1 MSATLGATAV
11 RACGPVVALCGG
23 VGGAK
28 LADGLA
34 RVLGADQLLVVVN
47 TADDFRH
54 LGLWISPDIDSVLYA
69 LAGLSDA
76 QRGWGRRD
84 ETWNFMAALQ
94 QLQGPDWFQLGDA
107 DLATHVERTRR
118 LAAGESLTGVTDAM
132 RRALGISARV
142 VPMSDDPVCTRLLT
156 DAGWL
161 EFQHYFVR
169 HRCAPAVQR
178 IEFAGAAQAR
188 PQPEVLAALA
198 RPDLR
203 AVVICPSNPFV
214 SIEPI
219 LALPGMRAALQ
230 ACAAPVVGVTPI
242 IGGQAIKGP
251 AAKMLQELGC
261 EVSGTGVA
269 RRYTGLID
277 AFIIDQADELP
288 PAFGGIALRQAA
300 TLMRVPAHR
309 EQLALAVLAV
319 ADAVQ
324 RE

>member
-1 MSATLGATAV
+1 MPVDAADAADT
-11 RACGPVVALCGG
+11 RGPVVALCGG

-34 RVLGADQLLVVVN
+34 RVLGADELVIVVN

-69 LAGLSDA
+69 LAGLSDP

-84 ETWNFMAALQ
+84 ESWNFMAALQ
-94 QLQGPDWFQLGDA
+94 QLQGPAWFQLGDA

-118 LAAGESLTGVTDAM
+118 LAAGESLTSVTDGM
-132 RRALGISARV
+132 RRAFGITARV
-142 VPMSDDPVCTRLLT
+142 VPMSDDPVYTRVLT
-156 DAGWL
+156 DVGWL
-161 EFQHYFVR
+161 DFQHYFVR
-169 HRCAPAVQR
+169 HRCAPCIQR
-178 IEFAGAAQAR
+178 IEFAGVAQAR
-188 PQPEVLAALA
+188 AQPEALAALA

-230 ACAAPVVGVTPI
+230 GCAAPVVAVTPI
-242 IGGQAIKGP
+242 IGGEAIKGP
-251 AAKMLQELGC
+251 AAKMLRELGC
-261 EVSGTGVA
+261 EVSGIGVA
-269 RRYTGLID
+269 RRYLGLID

-288 PAFGGIALRQAA
+288 AGFGGVALRQAA
-300 TLMRVPAHR
+300 TLMRDSADR
-309 EQLALAVLAV
+309 ERLARAVLEV
-319 ADAVQ
+319 ADSVG

>member
-1 MSATLGATAV
+1 MPVDAADAADT
-11 RACGPVVALCGG
+11 RGPVVALCGG

-34 RVLGADQLLVVVN
+34 RVLGADELVIVVN

-69 LAGLSDA
+69 LAGLSDP

-84 ETWNFMAALQ
+84 ESWNFMAALQ
-94 QLQGPDWFQLGDA
+94 QLQGPAWFQLGDA

-118 LAAGESLTGVTDAM
+118 LAAGESLTSVTDGM
-132 RRALGISARV
+132 RRAFGITARV
-142 VPMSDDPVCTRLLT
+142 VPMSDDPVCTRVLT
-156 DAGWL
+156 DVGWL
-161 EFQHYFVR
+161 DFQHYFVR
-169 HRCAPAVQR
+169 HRCAPCIQR
-178 IEFAGAAQAR
+178 IEFAGVAQAR
-188 PQPEVLAALA
+188 AQPEALAALA

-230 ACAAPVVGVTPI
+230 GCAAPVVAVTPI
-242 IGGQAIKGP
+242 IGGEAIKGP
-251 AAKMLQELGC
+251 AAKMLRELGC
-261 EVSGTGVA
+261 EVSGIGVA
-269 RRYTGLID
+269 RRYLGLID

-288 PAFGGIALRQAA
+288 AGFGGVALRQAA
-300 TLMRVPAHR
+300 TLMRDSADR
-309 EQLALAVLAV
+309 ERLARAVLEV
-319 ADAVQ
+319 ADSVG